1 MAHDY
6 IQPPDLFDS
15 RSFGFS
21 QVVKATA
28 GRTIFLA
35 GQGAFDAKFDLVG
48 DGDVGA
54 QAACALNNIA
64 IALEAAAAKPADLT
78 SLRIYVV
85 NCKPED
91 ASTIGAALGAFFGAG
106 PCPAQTLI
114 GVQALG
120 MPGMLI
126 EIEATAVVG

>member
-6 IQPPDLFDS
+6 IQPAGLFDS

-28 GRTIFLA
+28 GQTIFLA
-35 GQGAFDAKFDLVG
+35 GQGAFDAKFKLIG

-54 QAACALNNIA
+54 QAACALNNIK
-64 IALEAAAAKPADLT
+64 IALEAAAATTADLT

-85 NCKPED
+85 NYKPED
-91 ASTIGAALGAFFGAG
+91 ATAIGAALAAFFGDS